1 MKLMKNKETFIDE
14 MRYAE
19 SQIADILDEK
29 IRRRVETSLMWYV
42 HKAKRSR
49 IAYYVLSIVSIAASA
64 VIPVINTIGAGS
76 KGSFTA
82 KDTIIS
88 LVAAIG
94 GVAVS
99 VCTLFNLKEAWN
111 RNRSYAER
119 LKQELFYYQTRSN
132 NYDGKLDDEADKEFI
147 RRMESLNDEESN
159 SWAEANRKNN
169 LQS

>member
-1 MKLMKNKETFIDE
+1 MKHKETFANE

-19 SQIADILDEK
+19 SLIEDIPNER
-29 IRRRVETSLMWYV
+29 IRRRVETSLMWYI

-49 IAYYVLSIVSIAASA
+49 IAYYVLSIISIAASA
-64 VIPVINTIGAGS
+64 VIPVINTVGAGS
-76 KGSFTA
+76 GGGLTV

-99 VCTLFNLKEAWN
+99 ICTLFNLKEAWN

-119 LKQELFYYQTRSN
+119 LKQELFYYRTRSN
-132 NYDGKLDDEADKEFI
+132 NYTDKPDSEAEKEFI
-147 RRMESLNDEESN
+147 RCMEGLNDEESK
-159 SWAEANRKNN
+159 SWAEANKKSS
-169 LQS
+169 LQG

>member
-1 MKLMKNKETFIDE
+1 MKHKDSYLSE
-14 MRYAE
+14 MRFAE
-19 SQIADILDEK
+19 SQIADIADEK

-49 IAYYVLSIVSIAASA
+49 LAYYVLSIISIAASA
-64 VIPVINTIGAGS
+64 VIPVINTIGAGGAG
-76 KGSFTA
+76 GSSA

-111 RNRSYAER
+111 RNRSYAEW

-132 NYDGKLDDEADKEFI
+132 NYDGLDDNKADRKFI
-147 RRMESLNDEESN
+147 QRMECLNDEESK
-159 SWAEANRKNN
+159 SWSEANKKSGP
-169 LQS
+169 QG